1 MSASIV
7 STDYSSNCTFCSYA
21 TASTFA
27 RRLKE
32 LLIQRF
38 PAIVVGNTPIVGVLL
53 DFLNF
58 VHDTARSASFP
69 TGGTT
74 AEDVILPTANR
85 ALSLSGSP

>member
-38 PAIVVGNTPIVGVLL
+38 PAIVV
-53 DFLNF
+53 
-58 VHDTARSASFP
+58 
-69 TGGTT
+69 
-74 AEDVILPTANR
+74 
-85 ALSLSGSP
+85 